1 MKKKSNTIDTKYKGT
16 AAGLLDVSRC
26 HWVGGNFT
34 SETREMDFLPGG
46 PLILS
51 LQIFSDI
58 FS

>member
-1 MKKKSNTIDTKYKGT
+1 MKKKKTNTIDTKYKGT
-16 AAGLLDVSRC
+16 AGLLDVSWC

-51 LQIFSDI
+51 LQMLSDI
-58 FS
+58 FF